1 MKMKKMFLA
10 FICLC
15 VSIVANA
22 QCYKV
27 VSVERQ
33 TNTDIKFLQVLE
45 TEDRVLVYG
54 TMTTSETCYS
64 RIGRKTAIVKNG
76 IRYKILNSVNLPLYD
91 EAEPRKLYLKNGESA
106 NFVIEFEKFD
116 ISGSFDLLEK
126 EGEDSPNNYNFY
138 GIKVEKIDQKEM
150 IDTKRFLDSPHTI
163 WGSYVDNGTP
173 YYYFLREGVMLE
185 YKNSWFDDD
194 FLLEVRVV
202 NNSDHGIM
210 VDMDKIHA
218 SAVDKKDRP
227 MKVIRYTAD
236 SYDALVEQD
245 RREAAYYNTGGNDTS
260 RRNSVLKDES
270 KKTDNIW
277 TQIGLEALQDL
288 NNQSQENR
296 IQEYLKSHP
305 KKLANALRTTSLK
318 AGESVS
324 GYIPYKKIRK
334 AKNITVKFTL
344 DDYTHDIFYN
354 IKK

>member
-15 VSIVANA
+15 VSIVVNA

-33 TNTDIKFLQVLE
+33 TCPTIKLLQVLE

-54 TMTTSETCYS
+54 TITTTSEINYS
-64 RIGRKTAIVKNG
+64 RIGRKTTIVKNG
-76 IRYKILNSVNLPLYD
+76 MRYKILNSVNLPLYD
-91 EAEPRKLYLKNGESA
+91 EAEPRKLYLKKGESA

-116 ISGSFDLLEK
+116 TSGSFDFVEK

-163 WGSYVDNGTP
+163 WGNYVENGTP
-173 YYYFLREGVMLE
+173 YYYFIRDDVMIE

-194 FLLEVRVV
+194 FLLELRVV
-202 NNSDHGIM
+202 NNSDHGVMI
-210 VDMDKIHA
+210 DMDKIQTTA
-218 SAVDKKDRP
+218 IDKKGRT
-227 MKVIRYTAD
+227 VGVVRYTAD
-236 SYDALVEQD
+236 SYDALVEQN

-260 RRNSVLKDES
+260 RQNSRLKDES

-277 TQIGLEALQDL
+277 AQIGLDALQDL
-288 NNQSQENR
+288 NNQAQENR
-296 IQEYLKSHP
+296 IQKYLKDHP
-305 KKLANALRTTSLK
+305 RKLAKALRTTSLRP
-318 AGESVS
+318 GESVS

-334 AKNITVKFTL
+334 MKSINFKMIL
-344 DDYTHDIFYN
+344 DDYTYN
-354 IKK
+354 YGYTI